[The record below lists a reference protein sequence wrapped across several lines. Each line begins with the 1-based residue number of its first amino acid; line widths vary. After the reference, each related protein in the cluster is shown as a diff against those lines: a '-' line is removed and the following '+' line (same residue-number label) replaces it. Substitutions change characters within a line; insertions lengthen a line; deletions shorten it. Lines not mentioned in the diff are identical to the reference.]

1 MTGDGEM
8 TTTEHIN
15 HLDREC
21 EINRRIAELYYKY
34 LSEKCRQAE
43 LHWLAQQVE
52 KIRRETP

>member
-1 MTGDGEM
+1 M
-8 TTTEHIN
+8 TTTEQIFY
-15 HLDREC
+15 LDREN
-21 EINRRIAELYYKY
+21 EVLRKINALYYKY